1 MAENQV
7 MDLKQKLELFTLL
20 DKAAR
25 KAKPAANWSTPPPVT
40 SASALGARDSRPS
53 SEDES
58 RISAVRSLADLKS
71 FYYSGKNTTDSFWNE
86 WRKFKEP
93 GGAVDIAAKF
103 LQDYAAKVA
112 ELTPKIAL
120 AVKGVRESESLTTQ
134 LTSLQSRALTLSTDS
149 TVHAAT
155 REYTNRA
162 AARATTAAA
171 GTNDVRLVQSF
182 TSLTADLNR
191 VLTTIDSGAHLLTV
205 PPISDFP
212 SHITEMTAVIRG
224 LVDRVNAMKALHQEE
239 LQKHENEKNLS
250 TYITSSGTKLFD
262 EFLNIPY
269 IYTKFGPYLVE
280 SVDNASK
287 VLAAYVSEREM
298 DDKDDP
304 NPALLP
310 QAKAAVQTLNGI
322 STKLMLSINE
332 PTRLPELDDAVER
345 TLNNVA
351 LSAAVSKFKPSGDMS
366 APSGLRNKRLWGTAN
381 RMTSPAAAAAAGPP
395 QSGFLYRSV
404 DPVRVLRYLDQIRR
418 FRDAVSKSNIVD
430 QVAQHSTRTKE
441 VNKELIRAAKGYAA
455 SLNPPVGTPDAAT
468 TKNVLE
474 AAVRTRQLAKRKAAM
489 IETYIRSVRAAAG
502 TFAGEMIRFV
512 QHKHGDAI
520 RYMGYWGG
528 VSDDMI
534 PSPELREAIKQHNA
548 MTVEVGEMGRDKI
561 MGYVMHP
568 AIETVNA
575 VLNDRGSDASVL
587 TLENSVVL
595 DLEGKRDRMGAW
607 LEAQADRVHTSFLR
621 GAPTLLDDMFEPQ
634 QLVIW
639 ALKALRIGIA
649 AVVLDV
655 AARAYRG
662 VYQRR
667 VHVLDQPPPDPAV
680 FVAMFLALDATFHL
694 LVLAVLFTLFKML
707 KTPDNSFPIDL
718 DVISRWAIDYVAGTV
733 VIMLLCLSLGYIIK
747 NKRYFRFRHEGD
759 RAIRSLAKMSFYVY
773 AVTVPIPFYRLTQG

>member
-1 MAENQV
+1 MNNMSV
-7 MDLKQKLELFTLL
+7 
-20 DKAAR
+20 
-25 KAKPAANWSTPPPVT
+25 V
-40 SASALGARDSRPS
+40 
-53 SEDES
+53 
-58 RISAVRSLADLKS
+58 IRSLL
-71 FYYSGKNTTDSFWNE
+71 E
-86 WRKFKEP
+86 
-93 GGAVDIAAKF
+93 
-103 LQDYAAKVA
+103 
-112 ELTPKIAL
+112 
-120 AVKGVRESESLTTQ
+120 
-134 LTSLQSRALTLSTDS
+134 
-149 TVHAAT
+149 
-155 REYTNRA
+155 
-162 AARATTAAA
+162 
-171 GTNDVRLVQSF
+171 
-182 TSLTADLNR
+182 R
-191 VLTTIDSGAHLLTV
+191 V
-205 PPISDFP
+205 
-212 SHITEMTAVIRG
+212 TEK
-224 LVDRVNAMKALHQEE
+224 KAIQQED
-239 LQKHENEKNLS
+239 LQKFENDKNLS
-250 TYITSSGTKLFD
+250 TYITSSGNKLFD

-280 SVDNASK
+280 SVDNAKK
-287 VLAAYVSEREM
+287 VLAAYISEREM

-310 QAKAAVQTLNGI
+310 QAKAAVQTLSGI
-322 STKLMLSINE
+322 SGKLMLSINE

-345 TLNNVA
+345 TLNNIA

-395 QSGFLYRSV
+395 QSGFLYRSI

-441 VNKELIRAAKGYAA
+441 VNKELVKAAKGYAA
-455 SLNPPVGTPDAAT
+455 SLNPPVGTPDAAA
-468 TKNVLE
+468 TKNILE

-520 RYMGYWGG
+520 RYMSYWGG

-548 MTVEVGEMGRDKI
+548 MTIEVGEMGREKI

-607 LEAQADRVHTSFLR
+607 MEAQADRVHTSFLR

-718 DVISRWAIDYVAGTV
+718 DVISRWAMDYVAGTV

-759 RAIRSLAKMSFYVY
+759 RAIRSLAQMSFYVY
-773 AVTVPIPFYRLTQG
+773 VVTVPIPFYRLTQG

>member
-25 KAKPAANWSTPPPVT
+25 KAKPSANWSTPPPVT
-40 SASALGARDSRPS
+40 SASSLGVSGSRPS

-71 FYYSGKNTTDSFWNE
+71 FYYAGGNTADPFWAE
-86 WRKFKEP
+86 WKKLKEP
-93 GGAVDIAAKF
+93 GGAIEIAAKF
-103 LQDYAAKVA
+103 LQEYAAKVA
-112 ELTPKIAL
+112 ELTPKFAVS
-120 AVKGVRESESLTTQ
+120 VKGVRDAEGHITQ
-134 LTSLQSRALTLSTDS
+134 LASLQSRASVLSTEF
-149 TVHAAT
+149 TMYVN
-155 REYTNRA
+155 ELNRWNGDTGKKKQMLGD
-162 AARATTAAA
+162 R
-171 GTNDVRLVQSF
+171 GLVTSVSNF
-182 TSLTADLNR
+182 TSELNR
-191 VLTTIDSGAHLLTV
+191 VNAVLGDSPMTYSI
-205 PPISDFP
+205 PPSVDQYG
-212 SHITEMTAVIRG
+212 SHITNMSSVITS
-224 LVDRVNAMKALHQEE
+224 LQHRVQANKARHQEE
-239 LQKHENEKNLS
+239 LQKYDDGKRLS
-250 TYITSSGTKLFD
+250 TYITSSGTRLFD

-269 IYTKFGPYLVE
+269 IYTKFGPHLVE
-280 SVDNASK
+280 SVDNTK
-287 VLAAYVSEREM
+287 KLLAAYVSEREM
-298 DDKDDP
+298 DDKEDP
-304 NPALLP
+304 NPALLS
-310 QAKAAVQTLNGI
+310 QAKAAVQTLTGI

-345 TLNNVA
+345 TLNNIA
-351 LSAAVSKFKPSGDMS
+351 LSVAVSKFKPSGDMS
-366 APSGLRNKRLWGTAN
+366 APSGLRNKKLWSTAN

-395 QSGFLYRSV
+395 QSGFLFRSV

-418 FRDAVSKSNIVD
+418 FRDAVSKSNVVD
-430 QVAQHSTRTKE
+430 QVAQHSKRIMQ
-441 VNKELIRAAKGYAA
+441 VNEELIKAAKGYAA
-455 SLNPPVGTPDAAT
+455 SLNPPVGTPDAAA
-468 TKNVLE
+468 TKNILE
-474 AAVRTRQLAKRKAAM
+474 ASVRTRQLAKRKAAL

-512 QHKHGDAI
+512 QYKHGDAI
-520 RYMGYWGG
+520 RYMSYWGG

-561 MGYVMHP
+561 MGHVMHP
-568 AIETVNA
+568 AIESVNA

-607 LEAQADRVHTSFLR
+607 MEAQADRVHTSFLR

-718 DVISRWAIDYVAGTV
+718 DVISRWAMDYVAGTV
-733 VIMLLCLSLGYIIK
+733 VVMLLCLALGYIIK

-773 AVTVPIPFYRLTQG
+773 VVTVPIPFYRLTQG